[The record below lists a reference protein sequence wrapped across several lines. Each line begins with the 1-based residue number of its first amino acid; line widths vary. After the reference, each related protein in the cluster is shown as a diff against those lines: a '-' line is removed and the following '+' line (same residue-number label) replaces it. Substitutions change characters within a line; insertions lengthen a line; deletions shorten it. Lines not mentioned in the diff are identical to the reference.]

1 MTDDFVS
8 FDSVSQRVE
17 AILESMDLVAL
28 QGIDVY
34 LVRNLHGKVRI
45 IADEP
50 ANKSIRAALAD
61 LATRLSHE
69 LGAHGHPPNAS
80 LLTLDIS
87 ASDLLGSSSR
97 TISEGV
103 FWVDRMV
110 TSNEWAT
117 IHTPAS
123 QNNRYTLF
131 SVKGGVGRSTTA
143 IVLAW
148 HLARKGERVLV
159 VDLDMESP
167 GLGSAV
173 LDHGT
178 HPAFGVVD
186 WFIEDLVD
194 QADHVVEGMTGAPTW
209 ARDLEGAVT
218 VVPAHGRAPGEYLA
232 KLGRVYLDTDICW
245 TERIN
250 RMITQLEAAW
260 RPTIVLIESRSGLH
274 DIAAST
280 VTDLGADILLFTTD
294 SESSWTGYEILFAH
308 WGTHQLAEDMRKRL
322 FIVSALTPEIDTE
335 QYLARFSERSWDL
348 FRDHLYDDVPPMHAD
363 GGFSFDLHD
372 VSAPHSPFPIYWNR
386 GMAAGTSLHSINAPS
401 VKLAY
406 SDFLS
411 SFDSQLRPAKTQ

>member
-87 ASDLLGSSSR
+87 ASDLLGSSFR
-97 TISEGV
+97 KISDGI

-110 TSNEWAT
+110 TSNEWGT
-117 IHTPAS
+117 VHTPAS

-186 WFIEDLVD
+186 WFVEDLVD

-218 VVPAHGRAPGEYLA
+218 VVPAHGRDPGEYLA

-250 RMITQLEAAW
+250 SMITQLEAAW

-308 WGTHQLAEDMRKRL
+308 WGAHQLAEDMRKRL
-322 FIVSALTPEIDTE
+322 FIVSALTPEIDTK

-348 FRDHLYDDVPPMHAD
+348 FRDHLYDDVEPMHDD

-372 VSAPHSPFPIYWNR
+372 VAAPHSPLPIYWNR
-386 GMAAGTSLHSINAPS
+386 GMAAGTSLRDINAAP

-411 SFDSQLRPAKTQ
+411 SFDSLLRPATTQ

>member
-8 FDSVSQRVE
+8 FDSVSQRVH
-17 AILESMDLVAL
+17 AILKSMDLTAL
-28 QGIDVY
+28 QGTDVY

-50 ANKSIRAALAD
+50 DNESVRAALAD

-80 LLTLDIS
+80 LLTLDIA

-97 TISEGV
+97 AISDGM

-110 TSNEWAT
+110 TSDGWGT
-117 IHTPAS
+117 VHTPS
-123 QNNRYTLF
+123 SSSNRYTLF

-143 IVLAW
+143 VVLAW
-148 HLARKGERVLV
+148 HLARQGERVLV

-173 LDHGT
+173 LDQGA
-178 HPAFGVVD
+178 HPEFGIVD
-186 WFIEDLVD
+186 WFVEDLVG
-194 QADHVVEGMTGAPTW
+194 QSRHVVEQMTGAPTW

-218 VVPAHGRAPGEYLA
+218 VVPAHGRDPGEYLA

-250 RMITQLEAAW
+250 SMITQLEAAW

-308 WGTHQLAEDMRKRL
+308 WRAHKLAENMRKRL
-322 FIVSALTPEIDTE
+322 FIVSALTPDIDTE

-348 FRDHLYDDVPPMHAD
+348 FRDHLYDDVEPMHAD

-372 VSAPHSPFPIYWNR
+372 VAAPHSPLPIYWNR
-386 GMAAGTSLHSINAPS
+386 GMAAGASLRSINATP

-411 SFDSQLRPAKTQ
+411 SFDSQLRPATTQ